1 LTDRELQVLSL
12 VAAGES
18 SVAIAQRLGVTEATI
33 KTHLTSVYRKTGCR
47 NRVQAARHYL
57 DTYAST
63 PPVESVPSPAGT
75 DATPL
80 LERQIDEIQA
90 RLDHLADSVAEAK
103 RLQLALE
110 ALRSIERSSGGPRRP
125 HSEE

>member
-1 LTDRELQVLSL
+1 
-12 VAAGES
+12 
-18 SVAIAQRLGVTEATI
+18 VAIAQRLGVTEATI